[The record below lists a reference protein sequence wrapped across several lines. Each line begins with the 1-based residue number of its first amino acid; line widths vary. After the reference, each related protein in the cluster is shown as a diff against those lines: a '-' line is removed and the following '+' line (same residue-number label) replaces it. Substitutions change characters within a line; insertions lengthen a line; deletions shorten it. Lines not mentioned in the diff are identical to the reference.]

1 MNSLRPK
8 NPLVLALWANAILLG
23 GILVVLL
30 ARGNSGGWPS
40 ILPAAYAQPVGQAP
54 IAGGAGVF
62 VMPCQLADRQW
73 GAYLMDV
80 DAGTLVVYQYE
91 PGVRQLRFVA
101 ARSYRNDTKLHDFST
116 SPSTEEIRKQIEKEK
131 QGFRR
136 PEENPA
142 QPAEQQHKDQNP

>member
-1 MNSLRPK
+1 MIPPPRRN
-8 NPLVLALWANAILLG
+8 NPLALALWANAILLA
-23 GILVVLL
+23 GILIAVL
-30 ARGNSGGWPS
+30 ARGNGNANWPS
-40 ILPAAYAQPVGQAP
+40 ILPAAYAQPAGQAP

-136 PEENPA
+136 PEENAA
-142 QPAEQQHKDQNP
+142 QQKDQNP